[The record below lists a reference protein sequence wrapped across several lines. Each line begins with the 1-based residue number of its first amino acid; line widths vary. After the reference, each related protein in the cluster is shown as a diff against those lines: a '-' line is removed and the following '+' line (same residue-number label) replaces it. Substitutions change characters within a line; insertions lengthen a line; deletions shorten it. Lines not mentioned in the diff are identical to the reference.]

1 MGELYQEI
9 QMTSEQS
16 AVKSVVR
23 LSVASVLTA
32 LAVILITASGPMRAG
47 WGVIGNSTNA
57 GNTVTALMKEKPVQV
72 AVASQLITEIK
83 NSVSPQVAQQIGLTQ
98 PVLNSAIFTLMNNA
112 EVERLVAQKVE
123 AAYSAVQTHKTTVL
137 DFSPLVNQATAIIH
151 QIDPAIPA
159 KIAGANKLNFT
170 FKPSS
175 ISLSNVNSLGSGSV
189 IVWLVG
195 TIFLL
200 LSIVLL
206 VRSRIGKYVIGIVG
220 YLVPASILYVLAGVA
235 NQLVAGAYGNDL
247 LAKAVMT
254 GLAQRVTNS
263 LSHTAF
269 WLVLNGALVAFVIFG
284 YDQYKARKSQP
295 LTEVAN

>member
-1 MGELYQEI
+1 
-9 QMTSEQS
+9 MTSEQS

-83 NSVSPQVAQQIGLTQ
+83 NSVSSQVAPQIGLTQ

-112 EVERLVAQKVE
+112 EVERLVAQKIE

-137 DFSPLVNQATAIIH
+137 DFSPLVNRATAIIH

-220 YLVPASILYVLAGVA
+220 YLVPAGILYVLAGVA
-235 NQLVAGAYGNDL
+235 NQLVAGAHGNDL

-263 LSHTAF
+263 LSHTAL
-269 WLVLNGALVAFVIFG
+269 WMALNAVLVALFIFG

-295 LTEVAN
+295 LPEVAN

>member
-200 LSIVLL
+200 LSIFLL
-206 VRSRIGKYVIGIVG
+206 VRSRIGKYVIAIVG
-220 YLVPASILYVLAGVA
+220 YLVPAGILYVLAGVA
-235 NQLVAGAYGNDL
+235 NQLVAGAHGNDL

-295 LTEVAN
+295 LPEVAN

>member
-1 MGELYQEI
+1 
-9 QMTSEQS
+9 MTSEQS
-16 AVKSVVR
+16 TVKSVVR

-83 NSVSPQVAQQIGLTQ
+83 NSVSPQVAQQTGLTQ

-112 EVERLVAQKVE
+112 EVERLVAQKGE
-123 AAYSAVQTHKTTVL
+123 AAYSAVQTHKTTVH

-200 LSIVLL
+200 LSIFLL

-235 NQLVAGAYGNDL
+235 NQLVAGAHGNDL

-263 LSHTAF
+263 LSHTAL
-269 WLVLNGALVAFVIFG
+269 WMALNAVLVVLLIFG
-284 YDQYKARKSQP
+284 YDRFKASKSQP

>member
-1 MGELYQEI
+1 
-9 QMTSEQS
+9 MTSEQS

-23 LSVASVLTA
+23 LSGASVLTA

-200 LSIVLL
+200 LSIFLL

-235 NQLVAGAYGNDL
+235 NQLVAGAHGNDL

-263 LSHTAF
+263 LSHTAL
-269 WLVLNGALVAFVIFG
+269 WMALNAVLVVLLIFG
-284 YDQYKARKSQP
+284 YDRFKASKSQP
-295 LTEVAN
+295 ASEVAN

>member
-123 AAYSAVQTHKTTVL
+123 VAYSAVQTHKTTVL

-220 YLVPASILYVLAGVA
+220 YLVPAGILYVLAGVA
-235 NQLVAGAYGNDL
+235 NQLVAGAHGNDL

-254 GLAQRVTNS
+254 GLAKRVTNS

-269 WLVLNGALVAFVIFG
+269 WLVLNGALVALVIFG

-295 LTEVAN
+295 LPEVAS

>member
-1 MGELYQEI
+1 
-9 QMTSEQS
+9 MTSEQS
-16 AVKSVVR
+16 TVKSVVR

-123 AAYSAVQTHKTTVL
+123 VAYSAVQTHKTTVL

-220 YLVPASILYVLAGVA
+220 YLVPAGILYVLAGVA
-235 NQLVAGAYGNDL
+235 NQLVAGAHENDL

-269 WLVLNGALVAFVIFG
+269 WLVLNGALVALVIFG

-295 LTEVAN
+295 LPEVSN

>member
-1 MGELYQEI
+1 MGELYQEV
-9 QMTSEQS
+9 QMTSQQS

-200 LSIVLL
+200 LSIFLL
-206 VRSRIGKYVIGIVG
+206 VRSRIGKYVIAIVG

-235 NQLVAGAYGNDL
+235 NQLVAGAHGNDL

-263 LSHTAF
+263 LSHTAL
-269 WLVLNGALVAFVIFG
+269 WMALNAVLVALLIFA
-284 YDQYKARKSQP
+284 YDRFKASKSQP
-295 LTEVAN
+295 ASEVAN